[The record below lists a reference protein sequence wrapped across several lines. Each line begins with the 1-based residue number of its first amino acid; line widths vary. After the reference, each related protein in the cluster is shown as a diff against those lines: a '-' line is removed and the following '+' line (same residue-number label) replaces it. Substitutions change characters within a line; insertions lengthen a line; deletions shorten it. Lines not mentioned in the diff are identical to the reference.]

1 MTILV
6 TRTILINERS
16 TIVENINK
24 ATPEHDLPNIGK
36 PATRALT
43 NAGYMKLAQ
52 FTQVME
58 SEILKLHGV
67 GPKAVRILNEA
78 LKEKGLSFAKKS

>member
-1 MTILV
+1 MKGDKSMN
-6 TRTILINERS
+6 LINKEPLES
-16 TIVENINK
+16 
-24 ATPEHDLPNIGK
+24 DFPNIGK

-43 NAGYMKLAQ
+43 HDGYYTLDQLTKV
-52 FTQVME
+52 TE

-78 LKEKGLSFAKKS
+78 LKEKQLYFAGK

>member
-1 MTILV
+1 MDET
-6 TRTILINERS
+6 NNS
-16 TIVENINK
+16 
-24 ATPEHDLPNIGK
+24 APEHDFPNIGK

-43 NAGYMKLAQ
+43 NAGYRKLAQ
-52 FTQVME
+52 FTQVTE

-78 LKEKGLSFAKKS
+78 LNEKGLSFAKKSTTS

>member
-1 MTILV
+1 MDY
-6 TRTILINERS
+6 
-16 TIVENINK
+16 INK
-24 ATPEHDLPNIGK
+24 ETSEHDLPNIGK

-52 FTQVME
+52 FTQVTE

-67 GPKAVRILNEA
+67 GPKAMRILNES
-78 LKEKGLSFAKKS
+78 LKEKGLSFAKKSYK